1 MWFAWECFKR
11 FYSSFLLGAEA
22 TFPAGLSEEEE
33 KWQTNTS
40 SVCKS
45 DVLTVRRPVFVPIKC
60 SGTLCIS
67 SAAVARLMCQ
77 QHPSLHLPSLPHSFQ
92 GNMCAGILPQLRQGL
107 GRSAVG
113 TECGKTEGPALSPS
127 LTDTQPHSHLLLLK
141 LPPSC
146 LTLTVTL
153 PPTFT
158 HHIFCFASYS
168 HHIILFV
175 LFFRMQNGP
184 FIIFFH
190 RFILFSPSQPATQ
203 KRRSFCS

>member
-1 MWFAWECFKR
+1 MWGGPSTITLIQGRRFRRCVICVGMFQKILLIEHWGPSCFL
-11 FYSSFLLGAEA
+11 FGAEA
-22 TFPAGLSEEEE
+22 TFHTGSSEEKE
-33 KWQTNTS
+33 KWQRNTS

-127 LTDTQPHSHLLLLK
+127 LTTLSLILTC
-141 LPPSC
+141 SC
-146 LTLTVTL
+146 W
-153 PPTFT
+153 
-158 HHIFCFASYS
+158 
-168 HHIILFV
+168 
-175 LFFRMQNGP
+175 
-184 FIIFFH
+184 
-190 RFILFSPSQPATQ
+190 
-203 KRRSFCS
+203 